1 MDKIRE
7 KLARGG
13 SIFGTW
19 VALANTTSAEI
30 IANAGYDFVVID
42 MQHGGIAP
50 NDVLPL
56 IQIFDGKGSPALVRV
71 TWTDPAQIMRALD
84 LGAAGVVVPM
94 VSTAEQAKIAG
105 DACRYPPAGIRSFG
119 PVRRYY
125 STDGSVADPICLVMV
140 ETAQALDNL
149 EAIASTPNVDG
160 ILIGPMDLAL
170 SLGFSQAEGLAGPP
184 RIMEE
189 TSRIV
194 EVCKQHNIISAS
206 AALGL
211 PNGKKLAGAGVQMIA
226 AGADSLQIMLGTA
239 SDLREMR
246 SWQG

>member
-1 MDKIRE
+1 MDIVRQ
-7 KLARGG
+7 KLAKGG

-19 VALANTTSAEI
+19 VALANANSAEI
-30 IANAGYDFVVID
+30 VANAGYDFVVID
-42 MQHGGIAP
+42 TQHGGIAA
-50 NDVLPL
+50 NDLLPL
-56 IQIFDGKGSPALVRV
+56 IQIFDGKGIPALVRV
-71 TWTDPAQIMRALD
+71 TWTDQAQIMRALD

-94 VSTAEQAKIAG
+94 VSTAEQAKLAG
-105 DACRYPPAGIRSFG
+105 DACRYPPKGIRSFG

-170 SLGFSQAEGLAGPP
+170 SVGFSQTEGLAGPP
-184 RIMEE
+184 RILEE

-194 EVCKQHNIISAS
+194 EMCRKHNIISAS
-206 AALGL
+206 AAIGL
-211 PNGKKLAGAGVQMIA
+211 PNAKELERRGVQMIA
-226 AGADSLQIMLGTA
+226 AGADSLHIMLGTA
-239 SDLREMR
+239 SDLKTLR
-246 SWQG
+246 G

>member
-7 KLARGG
+7 KLAKGG

-19 VALANTTSAEI
+19 VALANTVSAEI

-42 MQHGGIAP
+42 TQHGGIAA
-50 NDVLPL
+50 NDILPL
-56 IQIFDGKGSPALVRV
+56 IQIFDGKGIPALVRV
-71 TWTDPAQIMRALD
+71 TWTDQAQIMRALD

-94 VSTAEQAKIAG
+94 VSTPEQAKLAG
-105 DACRYPPAGIRSFG
+105 DACRYPPNGIRSFG

-149 EAIASTPNVDG
+149 DAIASTPNVDG

-170 SLGFSQAEGLAGPP
+170 SVGFSQAEGLAGPP
-184 RIMEE
+184 RILEE

-194 EVCKQHNIISAS
+194 EVCRKNNIISAS
-206 AALGL
+206 AAIGL
-211 PNGKKLAGAGVQMIA
+211 PNAKELERRGVQMIA
-226 AGADSLQIMLGTA
+226 AGADSLHIMLGTA
-239 SDLREMR
+239 SDLKTLR
-246 SWQG
+246 G